1 MRLAIVP
8 ALAAV
13 LLAAPV
19 HAQADQ
25 KEVDRLLGELRPRGA
40 STITTRG
47 LPRPGAP
54 VQPSAAQ
61 PVSASPGVSA
71 PRATTPVAAAPASPE
86 TSRPSANMN
95 VLFAT
100 GSADLTPSAVQQLRT
115 LGIVLTHPDMGQSR
129 FLIEGHTDAVGDK
142 TMNQALSEKRAG
154 AVVDFLIQ
162 QFQMP
167 AGRLTAKGV
176 GEEQLL
182 VPTADNVPESRNRR
196 VHIVN
201 LGS

>member
-61 PVSASPGVSA
+61 PVSASPAVSA
-71 PRATTPVAAAPASPE
+71 PRAATPVAVSPAPAE
-86 TSRPSANMN
+86 ASRPSANMN

-100 GSADLTPSAVQQLRT
+100 GSADLTPSAVEQLRT

-129 FLIEGHTDAVGDK
+129 FLIEGHTDSVGDRA
-142 TMNQALSEKRAG
+142 MNQSLSERRA
-154 AVVDFLIQ
+154 AVVVDFLIQ
-162 QFQMP
+162 QFRMP
-167 AGRLTAKGV
+167 ADRLTAKGV

-182 VPTADNVPESRNRR
+182 IPTQDNTPEPRNRR

-201 LGS
+201 LGG

>member
-61 PVSASPGVSA
+61 PVSASPAVGA
-71 PRATTPVAAAPASPE
+71 PRAATPVAAPSASAE

-100 GSADLTPSAVQQLRT
+100 GSADLTPSAVEQLRT

-129 FLIEGHTDAVGDK
+129 FLIEGHTDSVGDK
-142 TMNQALSEKRAG
+142 AMNQALSERRA
-154 AVVDFLIQ
+154 AVVVEFLIQ
-162 QFQMP
+162 QFRMP
-167 AGRLTAKGV
+167 AERLTAKGV

-182 VPTADNVPESRNRR
+182 IPTQDNMPEPRNRR

-201 LGS
+201 LGG

>member
-61 PVSASPGVSA
+61 PISASPAVSA
-71 PRATTPVAAAPASPE
+71 PRAATPVAASPAPAE
-86 TSRPSANMN
+86 ASRPSANMN

-100 GSADLTPSAVQQLRT
+100 GSADLTPSAVEQLRT

-129 FLIEGHTDAVGDK
+129 FLIEGHTDSVGDRA
-142 TMNQALSEKRAG
+142 MNQALSERRA
-154 AVVDFLIQ
+154 AVVVDFLIQ
-162 QFQMP
+162 QFRMP
-167 AGRLTAKGV
+167 ADRLTAKGV

-182 VPTADNVPESRNRR
+182 IPTQDNTPEPRNRR

-201 LGS
+201 LGG